1 MSGICGINGNG
12 YNGWEGGVCSFPRL
26 KFNREWESTDSNP
39 PEEKRFEMDQE
50 DLSQEEMHNLRYE
63 RRTLSGWTVKGKDH
77 KELKAFVYP
86 KYLKTTAD
94 GTSIELNIALELPS
108 GEKWRLINAYPENA
122 NAATVT
128 RFSQEKGSKTEIGK
142 VVMTTYA
149 ANLCSME
156 QSRVPIVLKAEYE
169 VRGKKRIESF
179 EVDYMCLIGDSYRF
193 GNQARKFARLAY
205 KYSKI
210 DPLIYELNQRAGK
223 DKGTIPEEIA
233 KLKKMLEFNPETSIS
248 VLPAEMLTLAPAE
261 TARYGGVCADWTIL
275 IGAYLLRRG
284 FDRTFLLLTQSH
296 VWVLAHDYSGR
307 HEIDFMGKLP
317 IAPWVIGM
325 ARVGE
330 DPLGLDMDAPSK
342 KPLPEIDPYPR
353 FNMGNISNNL
363 KLKI

>member
-12 YNGWEGGVCSFPRL
+12 YNGWERGVCSFPRL
-26 KFNREWESTDSNP
+26 KFNREWECTDPNP
-39 PEEKRFEMDQE
+39 PEEKRFEMNQD
-50 DLSQEEMHNLRYE
+50 DLSQEKMHNLRYE
-63 RRTLSGWTVKGKDH
+63 RRTLREWTVNGKEH
-77 KELKAFVYP
+77 KELRATVHV
-86 KYLKTTAD
+86 KYLRTTSD
-94 GTSIELNIALELPS
+94 GTSIELNIALDSPG
-108 GEKWRLINAYPENA
+108 GEKWRLLNAYPENT
-122 NAATVT
+122 NVATVT

-149 ANLCSME
+149 ANLCNME

-233 KLKKMLEFNPETSIS
+233 KLKKMLEFKPDTSIS

-275 IGAYLLRRG
+275 VAAYLLRRG
-284 FDRTFLLLTQSH
+284 FDRTFLLLTNSH

-330 DPLGLDMDAPSK
+330 DPRDLDTDAPPK
-342 KPLPEIDPYPR
+342 KTLPEIDPYPR
-353 FNMGNISNNL
+353 YNLGNFASNL
-363 KLKI
+363 KF